1 MARSRKR
8 EAVAQTVGVEGTPS
22 APAVAVSAVSCY
34 AAGEAV
40 LGTTRTVAGRWYE
53 VDGDTAAYWHRRGVL
68 WTQAQLDALWH
79 AQGRVLTPDGI
90 TTHYKAATPRGL
102 RVLHLTHY
110 DPGASVY
117 RYHSAANTVSGVVS
131 AFARLGHSNPSC
143 DLRQWDVVTDI
154 AQVRVLYQTAD
165 LVHCHMDYNVPL
177 EELGGIPSGKRMAIT
192 YHGSLEPRRPSITFP
207 DADARMGS
215 TVFGARP
222 YHLRFGDH
230 VHWLPIPMPVQDY
243 AALAKGHKRG
253 PTLRVAH
260 SPTRR
265 EIKGTDAFL
274 AVVADLQ
281 AEGVAIEAVLI
292 EGLPHAEALRVK
304 ATCDVTFDSFWLGMQ
319 GSGLEAAA
327 MGQAVVA
334 GTEDAD
340 YRRVNIPYPYTIADN
355 ADALRDVLR
364 RFATDPAWCRLE
376 GDRAR
381 AYVTAHHDYPVVGQR
396 YHDILTGA
404 R

>member
-8 EAVAQTVGVEGTPS
+8 EVAAQTVEVEGTPS
-22 APAVAVSAVSCY
+22 ASAVAVSTVSCY
-34 AAGEAV
+34 AVGEA
-40 LGTTRTVAGRWYE
+40 LLDNIRTVAGRWYE
-53 VDGDTAAYWHRRGVL
+53 VDSGTAAYWHSRGVL

-79 AQGRVLTPDGI
+79 AEGRVLTPDGI
-90 TTHYKAATPRGL
+90 KTHYKAATPRGL

-143 DLRQWDVVTDI
+143 DLRQWDVTKDI
-154 AQVRVLYQTAD
+154 ERVRVLYQTAD
-165 LVHCHMDYNVPL
+165 VVHCHMDYSVPL
-177 EELGGIPSGKRMAIT
+177 EEFGGIPYGKRMAIT
-192 YHGSLEPRRPSITFP
+192 YHGSIEPRRPSITFP
-207 DADARMGS
+207 DADARMES
-215 TVFGARP
+215 VVFGARP

-230 VHWLPIPMPVQDY
+230 VRWLPIPMPVQDY
-243 AALAKGHKRG
+243 AALAKGHTRG
-253 PTLRVAH
+253 PALRVAH

-274 AVVADLQ
+274 SAVADLQ

-292 EGLPHAEALRVK
+292 EGMPHADALRVK

-334 GTEDAD
+334 GTDDSD
-340 YRRVNIPYPYTIADN
+340 YRRIDIPYPYTIADN

-364 RFATDPAWCRLE
+364 RLATDPAWCKSE
-376 GDRAR
+376 GKRVQS
-381 AYVTAHHDYPVVGQR
+381 YVTKYHDYPVVGQR
-396 YHDILTGA
+396 YHDILMGA